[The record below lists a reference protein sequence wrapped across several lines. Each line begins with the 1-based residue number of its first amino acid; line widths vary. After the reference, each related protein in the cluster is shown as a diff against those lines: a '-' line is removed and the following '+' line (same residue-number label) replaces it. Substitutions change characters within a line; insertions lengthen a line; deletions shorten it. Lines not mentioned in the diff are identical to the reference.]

1 MFQNILIILTVI
13 LTAELIVNVYL
24 STKNAKKFMGM
35 IIKDFFVELNSL
47 SKVIL
52 TESETQK
59 DLIKKIG
66 EDVLYIKGHSE
77 EVNEAVDKA
86 AKQYQEEISSLFSYC
101 GRKE

>member
-24 STKNAKKFMGM
+24 LIKNAKKLMGM
-35 IIKDFFVELNSL
+35 IKDFYVELNSL

>member
-24 STKNAKKFMGM
+24 LIKNAKKLMGM
-35 IIKDFFVELNSL
+35 IKDFYVELNSL
-47 SKVIL
+47 SMVIL

>member
-1 MFQNILIILTVI
+1 MFQNILIVLTVI

-24 STKNAKKFMGM
+24 SIKNAKKFMEM
-35 IIKDFFVELNSL
+35 IKDFYVELNSL

>member
-24 STKNAKKFMGM
+24 LIKNEKKLMGM
-35 IIKDFFVELNSL
+35 IKDFYVELNSL

>member
-1 MFQNILIILTVI
+1 MFQNILIVLTVV

-24 STKNAKKFMGM
+24 LIKNAKKLMGM
-35 IIKDFFVELNSL
+35 IKDFYVELNSL
-47 SKVIL
+47 SKVIM
-52 TESETQK
+52 TESEAQK

>member
-1 MFQNILIILTVI
+1 MFQNILIVLAVV

-24 STKNAKKFMGM
+24 STKNAKKLMEM
-35 IIKDFFVELNSL
+35 IKDFYVELNSL

-52 TESETQK
+52 TESESQK

>member
-1 MFQNILIILTVI
+1 MFQNILIVLTVI

-24 STKNAKKFMGM
+24 SIKNAKKFMGM
-35 IIKDFFVELNSL
+35 IKDFYVELNSL